1 MQKILKKMINNMFG
15 TSASDSLL
23 YHEYMLL
30 ITYTFILYIST
41 EYYLSIN
48 DYVSYYYYSV
58 L

>member
-15 TSASDSLL
+15 KSASDSLL